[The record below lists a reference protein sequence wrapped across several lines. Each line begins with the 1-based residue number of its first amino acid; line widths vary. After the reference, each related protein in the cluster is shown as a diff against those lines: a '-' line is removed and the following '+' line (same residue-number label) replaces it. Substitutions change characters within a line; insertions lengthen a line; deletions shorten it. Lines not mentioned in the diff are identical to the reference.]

1 MRASWTERTGR
12 TAPEG
17 GAFGIAL
24 ARIRLAG
31 EGWAAA
37 EAEAAFRQV
46 LGEGARPDL
55 ARRSLERIAAGPDP
69 RAALIAAGAL
79 RVAAAQRTAW
89 GGQSAATVAAGSA
102 RK

>member
-1 MRASWTERTGR
+1 MRAFWTDRIGR
-12 TAPEG
+12 AAPEG

-24 ARIRLAG
+24 TRIRLAG

-55 ARRSLERIAAGPDP
+55 ARRSLEKIAAGPDP
-69 RAALIAAGAL
+69 RAALIASSAL
-79 RVAAAQRTAW
+79 RVAAAHGAA
-89 GGQSAATVAAGSA
+89 GAVQSDATVAAGSA

>member
-1 MRASWTERTGR
+1 MRAFWTARTGR

-24 ARIRLAG
+24 TRIRLAG

-79 RVAAAQRTAW
+79 RMVAAGEAAAAV
-89 GGQSAATVAAGSA
+89 QSDATDATGSA